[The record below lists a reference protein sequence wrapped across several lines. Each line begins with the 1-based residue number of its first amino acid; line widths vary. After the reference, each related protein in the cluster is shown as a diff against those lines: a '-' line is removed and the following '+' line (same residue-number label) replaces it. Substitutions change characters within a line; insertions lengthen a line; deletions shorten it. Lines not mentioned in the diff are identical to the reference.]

1 MNCPRHGDELQM
13 KTSGEVSVATCPT
26 CGGMYLQHGA
36 LNRLVEPIGDV
47 EYSTVD
53 GDSFEHADEYG
64 PIRCPH
70 DGAEMAKVDFNIDTT
85 IILDFCKR
93 CEGFWVDARE
103 LDSIR
108 AEVKRLEE
116 ADAEV
121 PDSWL
126 VRLSRIVWQLPLP
139 H

>member
-1 MNCPRHGDELQM
+1 MN
-13 KTSGEVSVATCPT
+13 TSGEVSVATCPT

-36 LNRLVEPIGDV
+36 LNRLVEPSARGDF
-47 EYSTVD
+47 ESSTVE
-53 GDSFEHADEYG
+53 GDTFQHADEYG

-70 DGAEMAKVDFNIDTT
+70 DGATMSKVDFNVDTS

-93 CEGFWVDARE
+93 CEGFWVDAKE
-103 LDSIR
+103 LNSIR
-108 AEVKRLEE
+108 AEVKRLDE

-121 PDSWL
+121 PDPWL
-126 VRLSRIVWQLPLP
+126 VRLSRIIWQLPLP